1 MPCIVSTHP
10 PLLPRVVGRILG
22 TIGVDLMSEKRLAI
36 IALVLVGL
44 APTASILSSF
54 GSGDGLL
61 GQLAWFGSKVWMLGL
76 PLLWHLSID
85 KQPWSWSKPTQGG
98 FRMAF
103 GIGFLF
109 AGIMILAWFL
119 FGQSR
124 VDQAEFRSTLEPFGL
139 TVASTYIAG
148 AIFWTVGN
156 SVLEEYVFRWFLVEK
171 GEVVVGPGWPTIFLS
186 AGIFVLHHFFALH
199 FLGFALTA
207 NLLAC
212 LGLFVGGATFS
223 WLYVRYRS
231 IWIPYITHAICDVV
245 VFGIGWMLIFG

>member
-1 MPCIVSTHP
+1 MWVEAERLKHFYKTN
-10 PLLPRVVGRILG
+10 LG
-22 TIGVDLMSEKRLAI
+22 
-36 IALVLVGL
+36 VLV
-44 APTASILSSF
+44 
-54 GSGDGLL
+54 
-61 GQLAWFGSKVWMLGL
+61 QRKV
-76 PLLWHLSID
+76 I
-85 KQPWSWSKPTQGG
+85 
-98 FRMAF
+98 
-103 GIGFLF
+103 
-109 AGIMILAWFL
+109 AGIEDIWPD
-119 FGQSR
+119 
-124 VDQAEFRSTLEPFGL
+124 V
-139 TVASTYIAG
+139 
-148 AIFWTVGN
+148 
-156 SVLEEYVFRWFLVEK
+156 K